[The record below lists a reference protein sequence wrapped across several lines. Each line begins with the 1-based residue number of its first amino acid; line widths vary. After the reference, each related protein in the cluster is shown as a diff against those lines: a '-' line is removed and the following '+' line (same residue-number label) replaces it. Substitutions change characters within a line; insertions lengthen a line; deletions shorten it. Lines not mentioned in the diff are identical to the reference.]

1 LAVVFVKATP
11 PLMTPVILVGGILG
25 GVFTP
30 TEAGAVATA
39 YSLILGLFF
48 YRTLNWRKIIDVIE
62 ESAYTTATVMLIV
75 MAAAMFGYVL
85 TIERI
90 PVIASEY
97 LMQLTQNK
105 ILILFIIN
113 VFLFVVGCFLEP
125 AAAMMIL
132 IPVFIPICQQTGIDL
147 VHFGVLMVLNLMIG
161 LLTPPVGIVLYI
173 ISGIAN
179 ISFEQMVKEITPF
192 FIPLV
197 VVLLLVTYL
206 KEVTLIL
213 PRLLGLI

>member
-1 LAVVFVKATP
+1 
-11 PLMTPVILVGGILG
+11 
-25 GVFTP
+25 
-30 TEAGAVATA
+30 
-39 YSLILGLFF
+39 
-48 YRTLNWRKIIDVIE
+48 
-62 ESAYTTATVMLIV
+62 MLIV